1 MMLYA
6 YGVRSGDKHMYKT
19 TGWETKFKCTEKNV
33 KRKCNAM
40 SAALGGRI
48 MGDFCFL
55 HYTFQII
62 HNEHLLL
69 L

>member
-1 MMLYA
+1 
-6 YGVRSGDKHMYKT
+6 MYKT